1 MQGKKDY
8 QEELFVSFQLSDR
21 VPENNF
27 YRRLKDHLHLDYLYK
42 LTQPFYGS
50 CGQQSIDSTVFFKLC
65 LVGYLE
71 NITSDRG
78 LMNHCSMRLDI
89 LYFLGYNISEP
100 LPWHSTLSRTRDL
113 LPEDLF
119 VKVFEDILKKCV
131 EAGLVSGHTQVVDSA
146 PIKAN
151 ASMDSL
157 ELKVPA
163 EDLEEHL
170 RKVRYQSTADRE
182 APRRQAQQ
190 NKATAQQ
197 KNHQWR

>member
-1 MQGKKDY
+1 M
-8 QEELFVSFQLSDR
+8 FVSFQLSDR

-27 YRRLKDHLHLDYLYK
+27 YRRLKNHLHLDYLYK
-42 LTQPFYGS
+42 LTQPYYGT
-50 CGQQSIDSTVFFKLC
+50 CGQQSIDPIVFFKLC

-78 LMNHCSMRLDI
+78 LLNHCSMRLDI

-131 EAGLVSGHTQVVDSA
+131 EAGLVSGHTQVVDSSSRGFA
-146 PIKAN
+146 IRALQINWKYPKLQT
-151 ASMDSL
+151 SF
-157 ELKVPA
+157 
-163 EDLEEHL
+163 
-170 RKVRYQSTADRE
+170 RYLPSYI
-182 APRRQAQQ
+182 PS
-190 NKATAQQ
+190 
-197 KNHQWR
+197 